1 MSKIP
6 SITSAAESAPESSKW
21 IALFASEQILATR
34 TLADR
39 VSESLMRR
47 IVGGELP
54 AGSSLPSEQLMA
66 KSFGVSRTVIREAVS
81 RLKSEGLID
90 TRQGR
95 GATVRVDRT
104 QVPLRLDIDSENP
117 LPSLLHILELRL
129 GLDAEIAAI
138 AAARRSRDQMSAIQR
153 ALLDIDYASEAGRDA
168 VAEDLEF
175 HLSIAQA
182 TRNPFFFELLRFLG
196 RSFSDTMAITRANEG
211 RLAAL
216 AKQTR
221 VEHQAIAKA
230 ITKRDSDG
238 AAAAAR
244 AHIEKASKRL
254 LAADAEFLKNKAM
267 QISQRP
273 GFNDK

>member
-1 MSKIP
+1 
-6 SITSAAESAPESSKW
+6 
-21 IALFASEQILATR
+21 
-34 TLADR
+34 
-39 VSESLMRR
+39 MRR